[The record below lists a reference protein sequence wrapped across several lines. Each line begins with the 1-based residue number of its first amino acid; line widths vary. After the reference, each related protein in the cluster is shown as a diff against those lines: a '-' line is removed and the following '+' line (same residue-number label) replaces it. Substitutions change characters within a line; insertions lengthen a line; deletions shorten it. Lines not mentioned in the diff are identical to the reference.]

1 MHERLLVLKE
11 KLENLHSKLEQ
22 ITFPQKSF
30 INLGAY
36 THPFLGDEDIVGL
49 PQKLAEKVGL
59 LDKFIPNEDEVVYI
73 DNIIV
78 SLDQSPPNIEHLN
91 HSNNSVS
98 AQAINAFFVS
108 MLFIS
113 DEINNLFSFDSLKDK
128 NLVPKRII
136 NRLELYESNLEA
148 IEKKTG
154 DIGSKVNAINEAY
167 DAAEGLP
174 TTLKLLRETNEQ
186 IQAIKEGS
194 LADRAKIEGFLKA
207 ANEAVSTLNDNI
219 SNTKKAGEKAATDA
233 DKYLQDMM
241 LKAEGYIDKCE
252 EAFRTTTS
260 KGLAGAFED
269 KAKNLNVSIRY
280 WVGGLLCSLA
290 AGALVGY
297 FRLTALEGYLSNP
310 DTSGLKVFIQVLFSV
325 LSVGAPLWFAWLATK
340 QIGQRFRLAE
350 DYEFKASVSKAY
362 EGYRREAVNLDEAF
376 QQRLFGNALTR
387 LEEPPLRFVEESAHS
402 SPFME
407 VISSLKFKEFVSK
420 GDDAVDAVLAK
431 AGLKRKEKEKP
442 SESSSNESMA
452 SQVDD
457 ETLER

>member
-1 MHERLLVLKE
+1 MNERLLVLKE

-22 ITFPQKSF
+22 ISFPQKSF
-30 INLGAY
+30 INMGAY
-36 THPFLGDEDIVGL
+36 THPFLGDEDVISF
-49 PQKLAEKVGL
+49 PQKLADKVGL
-59 LDKFIPNEDEVVYI
+59 LDKFVPNEDELVDI
-73 DNIIV
+73 NNIII
-78 SLDQSPPNIEHLN
+78 SLDQAQPNIDHIN
-91 HSNNSVS
+91 HSNSSVS
-98 AQAINAFFVS
+98 APAINAYFIS
-108 MLFIS
+108 MLFIR

-136 NRLELYESNLEA
+136 NRLELYESNLET

-186 IQAIKEGS
+186 IQAIKDGS
-194 LADRAKIEGFLKA
+194 LVDRAKIEGYLKA
-207 ANEAVSTLNDNI
+207 ANEAVSSLNDSI
-219 SNTKKAGEKAATDA
+219 STTKKAGEKAATDA
-233 DKYLQDMM
+233 DNYLKEMKV
-241 LKAEGYIDKCE
+241 KAQGYIDKCE

-297 FRLTALEGYLSNP
+297 FRLTALEAYLANP
-310 DTSGLKVFIQVLFSV
+310 ATSGLKVFIQVLFSV

-442 SESSSNESMA
+442 SESSSNESLG

-457 ETLER
+457 ESLER

>member
-1 MHERLLVLKE
+1 MHDRLLLLKE

-22 ITFPQKSF
+22 ITFPHKSF
-30 INLGAY
+30 IHIGAY
-36 THPFLGDEDIVGL
+36 THPFLGDEDVVGL

-59 LDKFIPNEDEVVYI
+59 LEKFIPNEDELVSI
-73 DNIIV
+73 ENIMV
-78 SLDQSPPNIEHLN
+78 SLDQAQPNIDHLN
-91 HSNNSVS
+91 HGNSSVS
-98 AQAINAFFVS
+98 AQAINAFFIS

-113 DEINNLFSFDSLKDK
+113 EEINNLFSYDSLKDK

-136 NRLELYESNLEA
+136 NRLELYESNLEV
-148 IEKKTG
+148 IESKTG
-154 DIGSKVNAINEAY
+154 DIGSKINAINEAY

-174 TTLKLLRETNEQ
+174 TTLKSLRETNDE
-186 IQAIKEGS
+186 IKAIKDGS
-194 LADRAKIEGFLKA
+194 FNDREKIASYLKA
-207 ANEAVSTLNDNI
+207 ANEAVATLNENI
-219 SNTKKAGEKAATDA
+219 LNTHKAGEKAAIDA
-233 DKYLQDMM
+233 DNYLKEMKV
-241 LKAEGYIDKCE
+241 KAEGYIDKCE

-297 FRLTALEGYLSNP
+297 FRLTALEAYLSNP
-310 DTSGLKVFIQVLFSV
+310 ETSNLKLFIQVLFSV
-325 LSVGAPLWFAWLATK
+325 LGVGAPLWFAWLATK

-362 EGYRREAVNLDEAF
+362 EGYRREAVNLDEQF

-387 LEEPPLRFVEESAHS
+387 LEEPPLRFVEERAHS

-420 GDDAVDAVLAK
+420 GDGAVDAILEK
-431 AGLKRKEKEKP
+431 AGLTRKEKNKAADISHSESKPLVEKDEP
-442 SESSSNESMA
+442 SES
-452 SQVDD
+452 
-457 ETLER
+457 